1 MAKLEN
7 VLQALYANFSNS
19 PKQHSK
25 SNKLVEIMET
35 KGFKIL

>member
-19 PKQHSK
+19 PKQHLE